1 MNDMRFGREEARP
14 QSEFRRENMP
24 TGPKQK
30 WRVTLLAVGVAL
42 LLVAGAGY
50 FFMQRSVDNGE
61 VAKKV
66 EGDTAVNK
74 KVGSEYFAVFLD
86 NEQVYFG
93 KMISKSREEMVLR
106 GVYYLQANTAANA
119 NQKFSLVK
127 LGQELHGPTDEMT
140 LNMEHV
146 IFYEQLREDSE
157 VVGSIREQ
165 N

>member
-1 MNDMRFGREEARP
+1 
-14 QSEFRRENMP
+14 
-24 TGPKQK
+24 
-30 WRVTLLAVGVAL
+30 
-42 LLVAGAGY
+42 
-50 FFMQRSVDNGE
+50 MQRSVDNGE